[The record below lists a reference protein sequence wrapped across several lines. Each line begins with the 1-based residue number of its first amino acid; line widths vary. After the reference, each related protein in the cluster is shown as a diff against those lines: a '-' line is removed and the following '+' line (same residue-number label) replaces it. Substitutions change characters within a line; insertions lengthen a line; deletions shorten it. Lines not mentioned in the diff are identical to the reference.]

1 MQNPDT
7 VPVLDAILA
16 LAFIGDLS
24 MGRPTDHSLRTAWLA
39 AQLAER
45 AGCGAQD
52 CRAARQVALLRWSGC
67 TANAAGFEALL
78 GDDVG
83 GREALMSQTLPALSQ
98 AQQRGIFPLAEIHC
112 EVSGE
117 IAAMLGMGNAVEQGL
132 RNIFETY
139 DGTGMPGRL
148 RHPAVPELVYHVTLA
163 SDLEI
168 LGRVHGLEGA
178 LARIA
183 AAGNR
188 KYPDAL
194 VGPLRRH
201 ARDWLAALDEQA
213 PAGGGMPAARGEE
226 DVPLTVIADVID
238 LKLPWMAGYSRQV
251 AELARASAALQG
263 LDAVLQARLH
273 RAGLIHGMGR
283 AALPNRLW
291 NTPGRLPAAD
301 WERIRLVPYWTSRAA
316 RQIGTLGAEA
326 ELASYAYE
334 RLDGSGY
341 FRGLGGDALSAAHRT
356 LAVAAAWAALRARR
370 PWREAMAPDAAAA
383 LLREEAAR
391 GRFDADAV
399 EATLAAAGG
408 RQAPAAPR
416 TAVVL
421 SERET
426 DVLRR
431 ISQGESNK
439 EVARTLSISPSTVRT
454 HVESIFRKLECSTR
468 AAATLKAFTLGLL

>member
-1 MQNPDT
+1 MQSPDT
-7 VPVLDAILA
+7 VPVRDAILA

-24 MGRPTDHSLRTAWLA
+24 MGRPTDHSPRTAWLA
-39 AQLAER
+39 AQLAAL
-45 AGCGAQD
+45 AGCGASGSS
-52 CRAARQVALLRWSGC
+52 AAQQVALLRWSGC

-83 GREALMSQTLPALSQ
+83 GRDAMLTQTLPALSH
-98 AQQRGIFPLAEIHC
+98 AQQRDIVPLAEIHC

-117 IAAMLGMGNAVEQGL
+117 IAAMLGMRGEVEHGL

-139 DGTGMPGRL
+139 DGSGMPGGL
-148 RHPAVPELVYHVTLA
+148 RHPEVPELVYHVALA

-168 LGRVHGLEGA
+168 LSRAHGLDGA

-194 VGPLRRH
+194 VEPLRRR
-201 ARDWLAALDEQA
+201 ARDWLAELDGEA
-213 PAGGGMPAARGEE
+213 PGVPGMPAAEE
-226 DVPLTVIADVID
+226 VRLTVIADVID
-238 LKLPWMAGYSRQV
+238 LKLPWMTGYSRQV

-263 LDAVLQARLH
+263 LDAGLQARLH

-291 NTPGRLPAAD
+291 NTPGRLPPSD
-301 WERIRLVPYWTSRAA
+301 WEHIRLVPYWTSRAA
-316 RQIGTLGAEA
+316 RQIGDLGAEA

-356 LAVAAAWAALRARR
+356 LGASA
-370 PWREAMAPDAAAA
+370 
-383 LLREEAAR
+383 
-391 GRFDADAV
+391 
-399 EATLAAAGG
+399 
-408 RQAPAAPR
+408 
-416 TAVVL
+416 
-421 SERET
+421 
-426 DVLRR
+426 
-431 ISQGESNK
+431 
-439 EVARTLSISPSTVRT
+439 
-454 HVESIFRKLECSTR
+454 
-468 AAATLKAFTLGLL
+468 